1 MGALVQIK
9 LDESELVKS
18 ILRSHEDGMD
28 ISAIAFK
35 RGMSYDETFDIIMTG
50 QYSHIKEW

>member
-1 MGALVQIK
+1 MQIK